1 MPDGLMDLGGGVKM
15 MDMGATLQN
24 ALSLQSLRAQ
34 AQGNQLAEKKLEIET
49 ALKANELMNL
59 NVANLLQRA
68 QLMSAIGDEERAK
81 SRHAADMMKQ
91 VYEMIKVNPQM
102 GVAVLQRVIPD
113 ATAMLSED
121 GLVSIEWPTM
131 EKKSVEGVDQMVPS
145 RDKLVINIDPRQLDP
160 EKKSTME
167 GQWAD
172 RFNKMQSIQDYRT
185 IEPYFKNFNQSIDEA
200 TGQGDVGAVFSLM
213 KMYDPGS
220 RVTAGEL
227 ATAQNT
233 GSIPQQLWG
242 MYNKALKED
251 APILGEKN
259 GKVRKNFKK
268 SAEIFYQ
275 NFRRNALMAGR
286 DVVEMA
292 YRERLSP
299 RNILSPVGD
308 IKEDDFLMTD
318 EQALNAANGVIK

>member
-1 MPDGLMDLGGGVKM
+1 MDLGGGVQM
-15 MDMGATLQN
+15 MDMGSTLQN
-24 ALSLQSLRAQ
+24 AISLQTLKAQ
-34 AQGNQLAEKKLEIET
+34 NEGNQLTQKKLEIET
-49 ALKANELMNL
+49 ALKANELLNL
-59 NVANLLQRA
+59 NVSNLLQKA
-68 QLMSAIGDEERAK
+68 QLTNAIGDEQRAQ

-91 VYEMIKVNPQM
+91 VYDLIKVNPQM
-102 GVAVLQRVIPD
+102 GVAVLQRAIPD
-113 ATAMLSED
+113 ASATVTED
-121 GLVSIEWPTM
+121 GMVSIEWPTM
-131 EKKSVEGVDQMVPS
+131 EKKSVEGVEQMVPV
-145 RDKLVINIDPRQLDP
+145 RDKLLINIDPKALDP

-172 RFNKMQSIQDYRT
+172 RFNKMQSITDFRT
-185 IEPYFKNFNQSIDEA
+185 VEPYYKNFNQSIDEG
-200 TGQGDVGAVFSLM
+200 TGQGDVGAIFSLM

-233 GSIPQQLWG
+233 GSIPQQIWG

-251 APILGEKN
+251 APMLGEKG

-275 NFRRNALMAGR
+275 NFRKNALMAGR
-286 DVVEMA
+286 DVVDMA
-292 YRERLSP
+292 ARERLSA

-318 EQALNAANGVIK
+318 DEAVRAANGAIP